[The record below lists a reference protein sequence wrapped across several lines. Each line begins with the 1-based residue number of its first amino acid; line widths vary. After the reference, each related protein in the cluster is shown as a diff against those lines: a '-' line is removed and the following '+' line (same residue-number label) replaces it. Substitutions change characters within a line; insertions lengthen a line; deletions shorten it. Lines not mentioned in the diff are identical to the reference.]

1 MILVHTGRFKDEEDK
16 EKKHPMDTIIDQ
28 TKKLHRENL
37 LTILKRN
44 KFSKIKTYINKTCR
58 KTLRNNLPKRSSTD
72 QEANKHQTTR
82 TEYGEYGNFDFKT
95 QCFYY
100 GNLCFFE
107 SKHPDLKNFEV
118 VRTKLTKIHSVTI
131 DICKTRDDL
140 VPKTIESRLLNVNDL
155 VAAEARYHVPHRTSF
170 ENSVPNFEKKGRPT
184 STQN

>member
-72 QEANKHQTTR
+72 QEANKRQTTHSD
-82 TEYGEYGNFDFKT
+82 YGEYGNFDFKT

-100 GNLCFFE
+100 GNLCFFDSNIQI
-107 SKHPDLKNFEV
+107 SKILK
-118 VRTKLTKIHSVTI
+118 
-131 DICKTRDDL
+131 
-140 VPKTIESRLLNVNDL
+140 
-155 VAAEARYHVPHRTSF
+155 
-170 ENSVPNFEKKGRPT
+170 
-184 STQN
+184 